1 MVANGTVAK
10 EDPKHDKIPAATLD
24 EAMTL
29 AGLGIYNILHML
41 LCGVILLGVIMQS
54 LALGY
59 VMPAAQCDL
68 QLTLQQR
75 GWLAAIPFLA
85 IILMSYFWGWLA
97 DTRGRRPV
105 MLFSMLANVVFSVLT
120 SFAPDLISFAILQ
133 FFSSVFMSG
142 PSAVVYTFIGEF
154 NCNQHRDKMVAFGSS
169 FVGIGTVVLPA
180 ICWLILPL
188 EFSFYIPFLDIF
200 YRPWRLLVVACAVPY
215 MISSVLLLF
224 TPESPKFLSATGQK
238 DKVLNVVKNIY
249 SVNRRQH
256 KKSFPVESIIVET
269 QTEKDPK
276 NKGIKAI
283 FSSMREQTVPLFKPP
298 LLPWTCLTCFV
309 QFGIFATTNGFYVWF
324 PTILNAVVNHDGGPM
339 RICDILS
346 SSSDVNSNNS
356 TDIECNDTMNT
367 ATFQNSIYIGL
378 VFSSMYLIVGFLVDF
393 VGKKLILVVLLFS
406 TGVCG
411 ICAQFAYNKQLAVVL
426 FAVFQMSGACIGLM
440 TAVAVEMFPTKFRA
454 MALCLSMM
462 MGRVGSMM
470 GSNLIGVFL
479 QTNCGVSFYLFGGII
494 ILNSLFCLTLPKKKK
509 DKTPTKEIAA
519 EATQNETHEPV

>member
-1 MVANGTVAK
+1 MVANGTLK
-10 EDPKHDKIPAATLD
+10 EGSRYGKIPSATLD
-24 EAMTL
+24 EAMAL
-29 AGLGIYNILHML
+29 AGLGVYNILHML
-41 LCGVILLGVIMQS
+41 LCGIILLGVIMQS

-85 IILMSYFWGWLA
+85 IILMSYLWGWLA

-120 SFAPDLISFAILQ
+120 SFAPNLITFAVLQ

-154 NCNQHRDKMVAFGSS
+154 NNIRHRDKMVAFGSS
-169 FVGIGTVVLPA
+169 FVGIGTVILPA

-238 DKVLNVVKNIY
+238 EKVLEVVKNIY
-249 SVNRRQH
+249 SVNHRQH
-256 KKSFPVESIIVET
+256 KETFPVESILVES
-269 QTEKDPK
+269 QTEKCPED
-276 NKGIKAI
+276 KGIKAI
-283 FSSMREQTVPLFKPP
+283 LSSMRDQTVPLFKPP

-346 SSSDVNSNNS
+346 NSNDVSSNG
-356 TDIECNDTMNT
+356 TDIECNDSMNT

-393 VGKKLILVVLLFS
+393 VGKKLILVTLLFS

-462 MGRVGSMM
+462 MGRVGSML

-479 QTNCGVSFYLFGGII
+479 QSNCGVSFYLFGGII
-494 ILNSLFCLTLPKKKK
+494 ILNSIFCLTLPNKKKEN
-509 DKTPTKEIAA
+509 TPTTVILTEP
-519 EATQNETHEPV
+519 TQNETHEPV

>member
-1 MVANGTVAK
+1 MVANRALRK
-10 EDPKHDKIPAATLD
+10 EGSHCEKMQTATLD
-24 EAMTL
+24 EAMSL
-29 AGLGIYNILHML
+29 AGLGVYNILHML
-41 LCGVILLGVIMQS
+41 MCGIILMGVIMQS

-68 QLTLQQR
+68 ELTLQQR

-85 IILMSYFWGWLA
+85 IILMSYWWGWLA

-105 MLFSMLANVVFSVLT
+105 MLFTMLANVVFSVLT
-120 SFAPDLISFAILQ
+120 SFAPNLVSFAVLQ
-133 FFSSVFMSG
+133 FLSSIFMSG

-154 NCNQHRDKMVAFGSS
+154 NSLQHRDKMVAFGSS
-169 FVGIGTVVLPA
+169 FVGFGTVVLPA

-188 EFSFYIPFLDIF
+188 EFSTYIQFLDIY

-224 TPESPKFLSATGQK
+224 TPESPKFLSASGQK
-238 DKVLNVVKNIY
+238 EKVLDVMKSMY
-249 SVNRRQH
+249 SINHREH
-256 KKSFPVESIIVET
+256 KDTFPVESITVES
-269 QTEKDPK
+269 QTAKDPQS
-276 NKGIKAI
+276 KGIRAI
-283 FSSMREQTVPLFKPP
+283 MSSMREQTLPLFKPP

-324 PTILNAVVNHDGGPM
+324 PTILNAVVNHDGGAM

-346 SSSDVNSNNS
+346 MSDDVNSNA
-356 TDIECNDTMNT
+356 TDTQCDDSMNT

-378 VFSSMYLIVGFLVDF
+378 VFSSMYIIVGFLVDF
-393 VGKKLILVVLLFS
+393 VGKKLILVVLLFI
-406 TGVCG
+406 TGICG

-426 FAVFQMSGACIGLM
+426 FAIFQMSGACIGLM
-440 TAVAVEMFPTKFRA
+440 TAVAVDMFPTKYRA

-462 MGRVGSMM
+462 MGRVGSML

-479 QTNCGVSFYLFGGII
+479 QTNCGASFYLFGGII
-494 ILNSLFCLTLPKKKK
+494 IMNSLFCLALPHKKKG
-509 DKTPTKEIAA
+509 KTPTKEIPT
-519 EATQNETHEPV
+519 EPTQNETHEPV